1 MNNLL
6 KDKEFVSGLKK
17 LMIPITFQTLMLNAV
32 SFGDT
37 LMLGLVSQESL
48 AAVSLASQVSF
59 VMSLFISTLTG
70 GATVLSA
77 QYIGKKDMDT
87 VEGVLALILRDA
99 LLVSLIFF
107 GLAECCPQLLMRVF
121 TGEAEMIGIGAEYLR
136 IAGVSYLFS
145 GFSQCFLCML
155 KVNDRAKTGTFITT
169 GVVFLD
175 LFLNAIFIFGL
186 FGFPAM
192 GARGAALTTVLSKGV
207 ELIAVAAYFRASGG
221 VRVKGRKLLRPDFS
235 LEQEFWK
242 YSFPI
247 FLNDMAWGGGVTVY
261 SVIIGHLGTDATAAN
276 SIVTVV
282 KNLVICISTGMGS
295 ASGILVGRVLGENRL
310 SLGKLY
316 GRRLSRFALLCG
328 FFTAFLV
335 LLCGPFITAFFK
347 TGETTRDFLA
357 WMLVFCAANCI
368 ARCINDTVI
377 CGIFSAGGD
386 TKFDAQSLLVTM
398 WGIIIPV
405 ALCAAFWWKL
415 PVVWVYF
422 ILSMDEIIKLPWV
435 YAHYKK
441 YGWVKNIT
449 RE

>member
-207 ELIAVAAYFRASGG
+207 ELIAVAAYFRASGV

-310 SLGKLY
+310 SLGKRKKAFPARPAVRFSYGLSGAPVRPVYHRFFQNRRNHAGFSCLDACILRRQLY
-316 GRRLSRFALLCG
+316 CALHQRYGDLRHFFGGRR
-328 FFTAFLV
+328 
-335 LLCGPFITAFFK
+335 
-347 TGETTRDFLA
+347 
-357 WMLVFCAANCI
+357 
-368 ARCINDTVI
+368 
-377 CGIFSAGGD
+377 
-386 TKFDAQSLLVTM
+386 
-398 WGIIIPV
+398 
-405 ALCAAFWWKL
+405 
-415 PVVWVYF
+415 Y
-422 ILSMDEIIKLPWV
+422 EI
-435 YAHYKK
+435 
-441 YGWVKNIT
+441 
-449 RE
+449 

>member
-221 VRVKGRKLLRPDFS
+221 
-235 LEQEFWK
+235 
-242 YSFPI
+242 
-247 FLNDMAWGGGVTVY
+247 
-261 SVIIGHLGTDATAAN
+261 
-276 SIVTVV
+276 
-282 KNLVICISTGMGS
+282 S
-295 ASGILVGRVLGENRL
+295 A
-310 SLGKLY
+310 
-316 GRRLSRFALLCG
+316 
-328 FFTAFLV
+328 
-335 LLCGPFITAFFK
+335 
-347 TGETTRDFLA
+347 
-357 WMLVFCAANCI
+357 
-368 ARCINDTVI
+368 
-377 CGIFSAGGD
+377 
-386 TKFDAQSLLVTM
+386 
-398 WGIIIPV
+398 
-405 ALCAAFWWKL
+405 
-415 PVVWVYF
+415 
-422 ILSMDEIIKLPWV
+422 
-435 YAHYKK
+435 
-441 YGWVKNIT
+441 
-449 RE
+449 

>member
-1 MNNLL
+1 
-6 KDKEFVSGLKK
+6 
-17 LMIPITFQTLMLNAV
+17 
-32 SFGDT
+32 
-37 LMLGLVSQESL
+37 
-48 AAVSLASQVSF
+48 
-59 VMSLFISTLTG
+59 
-70 GATVLSA
+70 
-77 QYIGKKDMDT
+77 
-87 VEGVLALILRDA
+87 
-99 LLVSLIFF
+99 
-107 GLAECCPQLLMRVF
+107 MRVF

-207 ELIAVAAYFRASGG
+207 ELIAVAAYFRASGV

-235 LEQEFWK
+235 LEREFWK

-310 SLGKLY
+310 SLGKPRACWSPCGGSSSLSPSA
-316 GRRLSRFALLCG
+316 RRSGGSCRWSGCISSSAW
-328 FFTAFLV
+328 
-335 LLCGPFITAFFK
+335 
-347 TGETTRDFLA
+347 TRSSSFPGY
-357 WMLVFCAANCI
+357 M
-368 ARCINDTVI
+368 
-377 CGIFSAGGD
+377 
-386 TKFDAQSLLVTM
+386 
-398 WGIIIPV
+398 P
-405 ALCAAFWWKL
+405 
-415 PVVWVYF
+415 
-422 ILSMDEIIKLPWV
+422 IIKSM
-435 YAHYKK
+435 
-441 YGWVKNIT
+441 GG
-449 RE
+449 

>member
-17 LMIPITFQTLMLNAV
+17 LMIPITLQTLMLNAV

-121 TGEAEMIGIGAEYLR
+121 TGEAEMISIGAEYLR

-221 VRVKGRKLLRPDFS
+221 CPRERQEAASAGLFSGAGVLEIQFSHFLKRYGLGRRCDRVFRHHRPSGNRRHGGQFHRDGGEESGDLHQHGYGQRQRNPGGKSAGREPPQPGEAEEGFPGSPCCAVFLRPFWCSCAARLSPLFS
-235 LEQEFWK
+235 KQAK
-242 YSFPI
+242 PRGI
-247 FLNDMAWGGGVTVY
+247 FLPGCLYSAPPTV
-261 SVIIGHLGTDATAAN
+261 LRAA
-276 SIVTVV
+276 
-282 KNLVICISTGMGS
+282 ST
-295 ASGILVGRVLGENRL
+295 IR
-310 SLGKLY
+310 
-316 GRRLSRFALLCG
+316 
-328 FFTAFLV
+328 
-335 LLCGPFITAFFK
+335 
-347 TGETTRDFLA
+347 
-357 WMLVFCAANCI
+357 
-368 ARCINDTVI
+368 
-377 CGIFSAGGD
+377 
-386 TKFDAQSLLVTM
+386 
-398 WGIIIPV
+398 
-405 ALCAAFWWKL
+405 
-415 PVVWVYF
+415 
-422 ILSMDEIIKLPWV
+422 
-435 YAHYKK
+435 
-441 YGWVKNIT
+441 
-449 RE
+449 